1 VNNFDLTEFDGLGT
15 AELIRNRQV
24 SATEVLDATLNR
36 ITKIDPDINS
46 VWTVFEDK
54 ARKAIAN
61 GLPEGPF
68 TGVPFP
74 LKDLGIKLEGTV
86 TTNGSKFFETDT
98 ATFSSELTKR
108 YEKAGLLIV
117 AKVATSE
124 FGLGPSAD
132 TDIRPRTNN
141 PWDTTKIA
149 GGSSTGSAASVA
161 ARLFPMSHAS
171 DGGGSIRIPAAC
183 CGVFGFKPSRG
194 LVTFAPVAEAW
205 SGMSVQ
211 HAITRSVRDSATL
224 LDCSAGSVSGDPYYC
239 PLPETSFAKSVQVDP
254 RRLKIAV
261 HLNSV
266 DGIVPDPEIA
276 KSVMQMAKLLENLGH
291 EIILDSPTFDINE
304 VAKLYSVITSASV
317 QMIIENRSK
326 ILGRE
331 PQPDEL
337 LSVSRQIALRGKTHR
352 AVDLAFA
359 REACFAASR
368 NISLF
373 TEQYDAVLCPTLA
386 HLPPAHG
393 TYDMRNP
400 DLDDYFT
407 SIFKFAPYTALASL
421 AGQPAMNI
429 PFGMST
435 SNLPIGVHFSS
446 KIRNDQ
452 LLFSLA
458 GQLERANDWNHAPIL
473 AIR

>member
-1 VNNFDLTEFDGLGT
+1 MNNFDLTEFDGLGT

-149 GGSSTGSAASVA
+149 GGSSTG
-161 ARLFPMSHAS
+161 
-171 DGGGSIRIPAAC
+171 
-183 CGVFGFKPSRG
+183 
-194 LVTFAPVAEAW
+194 
-205 SGMSVQ
+205 
-211 HAITRSVRDSATL
+211 
-224 LDCSAGSVSGDPYYC
+224 
-239 PLPETSFAKSVQVDP
+239 
-254 RRLKIAV
+254 
-261 HLNSV
+261 
-266 DGIVPDPEIA
+266 
-276 KSVMQMAKLLENLGH
+276 
-291 EIILDSPTFDINE
+291 
-304 VAKLYSVITSASV
+304 
-317 QMIIENRSK
+317 
-326 ILGRE
+326 
-331 PQPDEL
+331 
-337 LSVSRQIALRGKTHR
+337 
-352 AVDLAFA
+352 
-359 REACFAASR
+359 
-368 NISLF
+368 
-373 TEQYDAVLCPTLA
+373 
-386 HLPPAHG
+386 
-393 TYDMRNP
+393 
-400 DLDDYFT
+400 
-407 SIFKFAPYTALASL
+407 
-421 AGQPAMNI
+421 
-429 PFGMST
+429 
-435 SNLPIGVHFSS
+435 
-446 KIRNDQ
+446 
-452 LLFSLA
+452 
-458 GQLERANDWNHAPIL
+458 
-473 AIR
+473 